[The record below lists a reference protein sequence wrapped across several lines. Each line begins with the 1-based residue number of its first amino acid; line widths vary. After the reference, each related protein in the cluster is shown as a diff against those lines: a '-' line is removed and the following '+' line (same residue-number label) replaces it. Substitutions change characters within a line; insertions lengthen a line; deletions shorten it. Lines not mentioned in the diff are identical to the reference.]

1 MHLANYITISRI
13 IFIFP
18 VLYFI
23 SDQESAS
30 NWLALSLFIVAG
42 ITDQLDGYIARKT
55 GTSSSLGGL
64 LDLIAD
70 KLLITITLVYL
81 LSISN
86 NHDLIFPSLIII
98 ARELVVSSLRQFLAE
113 NLGNNPITVSFL
125 AKTKTTMQITAMSLL
140 IISPNFGENF
150 YLVTV
155 ILFWV
160 AAFLSL
166 QTLFSYIKSYKNLI
180 K

>member
-13 IFIFP
+13 IFIIP
-18 VLYFI
+18 VIYFI
-23 SDQESAS
+23 SDQASTS

-42 ITDQLDGYIARKT
+42 ITDRLDGYVARKT
-55 GTSSSLGGL
+55 GKSSTLGGL

-70 KLLITITLVYL
+70 KLLITITLIYL
-81 LSISN
+81 LSFSST
-86 NHDLIFPSLIII
+86 HDLIFPALIII
-98 ARELVVSSLRQFLAE
+98 ARELIVSSLRQFLAE
-113 NLGNNPITVSFL
+113 NLGSNPIEVSFL
-125 AKTKTTMQITAMSLL
+125 AKAKTTIQITALSLL

-150 YLVTV
+150 FLVTV
-155 ILFWV
+155 ILFWA

-166 QTLFSYIKSYKNLI
+166 YTLFSYLKLYKNLI